1 MLDVPAGSSR
11 KFGLPGSAANFTPGS
26 AVAEFES
33 HSPEEQVT
41 RLRPAAQTLLALL
54 LMSSCAPQEPAG
66 TERAVDNEPST
77 STGITTFG
85 DARLGVVF
93 D

>member
-11 KFGLPGSAANFTPGS
+11 RFRQPHQYG
-26 AVAEFES
+26 S
-33 HSPEEQVT
+33 HSPEAQVT
-41 RLRPAAQTLLALL
+41 RLRPAAQILLALL
-54 LMSSCAPQEPAG
+54 LLPSCAPQVPAG
-66 TERAVDNEPST
+66 TERAVDNKPST

>member
-1 MLDVPAGSSR
+1 
-11 KFGLPGSAANFTPGS
+11 
-26 AVAEFES
+26 
-33 HSPEEQVT
+33 VT
-41 RLRPAAQTLLALL
+41 RLRPAAQILLALL
-54 LMSSCAPQEPAG
+54 LLPSCAPQVPAG
-66 TERAVDNEPST
+66 TERAVDNKPST

>member
-1 MLDVPAGSSR
+1 LLEYGNPLSEA
-11 KFGLPGSAANFTPGS
+11 
-26 AVAEFES
+26 
-33 HSPEEQVT
+33 QVT
-41 RLRPAAQTLLALL
+41 RPRAAAQILLALL
-54 LMSSCAPQEPAG
+54 LISSCAPREPAG
-66 TERAVDNEPST
+66 TERAADNKPGI